1 MEYQL
6 FYYNAW
12 VQQLH
17 RLKVM
22 LNLIKHKKTKSK
34 KERDKERIEFQNK
47 QEQMMLEEHE
57 RYSNIFIHNFLLILL
72 LNL

>member
-12 VQQLH
+12 VQQLY

-47 QEQMMLEEHE
+47 QEQMMLEEHD
-57 RYSNIFIHNFLLILL
+57 R
-72 LNL
+72 